1 MRLTGLHRF
10 IVSTVILM
18 GQACTVAP
26 ILPDQSVLPDLNEKS
41 ITNVELARDAQRRI
55 SDLKLELAFQD
66 RNDEIACYERFFVNA
81 CLGAIDMRR
90 KAKEAQLRVIDVTA
104 QTVIRLDRATQKS
117 DALALNTD
125 DRQARSP
132 QEAIDRQDALEKTQS
147 KTETQDKKLAE
158 AAERS
163 KQDSKLAAETEAAR
177 LAKISAAEKKN
188 LQARDAKRQEPLNR
202 ARYEAKKDAQVA
214 RIAKAA
220 EKQKNA
226 KTRPPVEPRV
236 PRSVKP

>member
-1 MRLTGLHRF
+1 MKLIGLRAF
-10 IVSTVILM
+10 VLSMVMLI

-26 ILPDQSVLPDLNEKS
+26 ILPDRSVLADLNEKS
-41 ITNVELARDAQRRI
+41 ITNVEQARQAQLRI
-55 SDLKLELAFQD
+55 LDLKADLAFQD

-90 KAKEAQLRVIDVTA
+90 KAKQAQLRVIDGIA
-104 QTVIRLDRATQKS
+104 QTVIRLDRATEKN
-117 DALALNTD
+117 DALASSTQAQ
-125 DRQARSP
+125 QARSP

-147 KTETQDKKLAE
+147 KTETQDKKLAQ

-163 KQDSKLAAETEAAR
+163 KQDDRLAAETEAAR
-177 LAKISAAEKKN
+177 LAKISEVEKKN
-188 LQARDAKRQEPLNR
+188 LQARNAKIQEPANR
-202 ARYEAKKDAQVA
+202 ARYQAKKVAQAA

-226 KTRPPVEPRV
+226 KTRAPIEPRV
-236 PRSVKP
+236 PRPTQR